1 MHCVYSSAFFIKWST
16 VTGPFQYVL
25 YLFQSTFNKVECSEK
40 GFSMSIVS
48 KNTFY
53 KVEYSERGFCFV
65 HFMYFRAL
73 FIKWSAVKGAFAL
86 CITQFVHTARE
97 ELNICHGKIICNSNI
112 ITNHP
117 IDAAYFQTLWLAKC
131 CKKWCAH
138 IFISFHFFLFDF
150 LLFKRLCK

>member
-1 MHCVYSSAFFIKWST
+1 
-16 VTGPFQYVL
+16 
-25 YLFQSTFNKVECSEK
+25 
-40 GFSMSIVS
+40 MSIVFQS
-48 KNTFY
+48 TFY

-65 HFMYFRAL
+65 HCMYLRAL

-138 IFISFHFFLFDF
+138 IFISFNFFLLDF
-150 LLFKRLCK
+150 LLFKTIVQVELMCLASIITTTIPIMS

>member
-1 MHCVYSSAFFIKWST
+1 MCIVCILLALFIKRSA
-16 VTGPFQYVL
+16 V
-25 YLFQSTFNKVECSEK
+25 N
-40 GFSMSIVS
+40 
-48 KNTFY
+48 
-53 KVEYSERGFCFV
+53 SERGFCFV
-65 HFMYFRAL
+65 HCMYFRAL
-73 FIKWSAVKGAFAL
+73 FIKWSTMTGPFHCALCVFQSTIKWSAVKGAFAL

-138 IFISFHFFLFDF
+138 IFISFHFFLLDF
-150 LLFKRLCK
+150 LLFKTIV

>member
-1 MHCVYSSAFFIKWST
+1 MHCV
-16 VTGPFQYVL
+16 
-25 YLFQSTFNKVECSEK
+25 
-40 GFSMSIVS
+40 
-48 KNTFY
+48 
-53 KVEYSERGFCFV
+53 
-65 HFMYFRAL
+65 YFRAL

-117 IDAAYFQTLWLAKC
+117 IDAAYFKTLRLAKC

-138 IFISFHFFLFDF
+138 NFISFPFFLLDF
-150 LLFKRLCK
+150 KTIVQVEVMCLASIITTTIPIMSQIYQV